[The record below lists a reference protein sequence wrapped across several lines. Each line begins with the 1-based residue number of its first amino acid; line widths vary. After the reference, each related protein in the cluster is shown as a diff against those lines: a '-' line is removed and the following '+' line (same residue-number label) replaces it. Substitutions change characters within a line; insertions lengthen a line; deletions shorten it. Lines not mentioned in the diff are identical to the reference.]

1 MSRVSFEQV
10 ILRGCG
16 LDVHKDVVVAT
27 ISGEGLSTE
36 TRSYK
41 TFSSSLTELKEWLLS
56 NGITHAA
63 MESTGVYWKP
73 VYKILECPRMK
84 VWVVNA
90 RHIKY
95 VPGHKTDKKD
105 SAWICKLLLAGL
117 LKPSYIPERE
127 QRELRDL
134 TRYRNKLIQHVSSEK
149 NRIVRILEDCNIKLS
164 SVMSHLDGVVAT
176 KLIDILIDKG
186 HVTMDDIACVYH
198 KRLEAS
204 PELLYQACEGF
215 IEPHHTYM
223 LQTIRKDIEQTES
236 IISNL
241 TSRIK
246 EVLSP
251 YENVID
257 LLRKIPGLDR
267 KTVEDLIAEI
277 GVDMEVFPTE
287 KHLASWAGICPG
299 NNESAGK
306 KKSGRTTH
314 GNKQLKAVITEA
326 AWAATRTKNTFYSAR
341 YHRLAARRGKKRALV
356 AVGHSILKSVWHVL
370 KEACEY
376 KELGAEYL
384 TQRIE
389 QKRKNYLKKELEALG
404 YKVKISRDDVPI
416 PEAG

>member
-1 MSRVSFEQV
+1 M
-10 ILRGCG
+10 
-16 LDVHKDVVVAT
+16 
-27 ISGEGLSTE
+27 
-36 TRSYK
+36 
-41 TFSSSLTELKEWLLS
+41 
-56 NGITHAA
+56 
-63 MESTGVYWKP
+63 
-73 VYKILECPRMK
+73 
-84 VWVVNA
+84 
-90 RHIKY
+90 
-95 VPGHKTDKKD
+95 
-105 SAWICKLLLAGL
+105 
-117 LKPSYIPERE
+117 KPSYIPERE

-134 TRYRNKLIQHVSSEK
+134 TRYRNKLIQHVSSDK

-236 IISNL
+236 IISDL

-306 KKSGRTTH
+306 KSGRTTH

-370 KEACEY
+370 KEVCEY

-384 TQRIE
+384 TQ
-389 QKRKNYLKKELEALG
+389 G
-404 YKVKISRDDVPI
+404 
-416 PEAG
+416 